1 MAVKTYK
8 KAASIRL
15 TDHFNSREFRC
26 GLGGPCNCTTTLI
39 DSDLLD
45 ILEQIHKRCREIA
58 GPGAKVTITI
68 TSGYRC
74 PDYNR
79 SIGVA
84 TGSYHSKGMAADIVV
99 AGFKP
104 REIAGI
110 AESLGIL
117 GIGLYETGKDGYF
130 VHVDTRK
137 YKSYWYGQA
146 QAPRS
151 TFGGAAAASTA
162 KPSMSTTTGSGYT
175 LRQFILDVQ
184 KACGAKEDGVAGPDT
199 LAHTVT
205 VSASKNISHPVVLAL
220 QKRLAAL
227 GYSQVGTADGVAGS
241 KFTAAL
247 KAFQAKAGCRYQD
260 GEATK
265 GAETWRKLLGMS

>member
-1 MAVKTYK
+1 MAVKTYTK
-8 KAASIRL
+8 TAVIQL
-15 TDHFNSREFRC
+15 TEHFNSREFRC
-26 GLGGPCNCTTTLI
+26 GLSRPCSCTTTLI

-45 ILEQIHKRCREIA
+45 ILERIHKRCSETLGRT
-58 GPGAKVTITI
+58 VTITI

-74 PDYNR
+74 PSYNR
-79 SIGVA
+79 SVGGA

-99 AGFKP
+99 SGFLP
-104 REIAGI
+104 RQVAAI
-110 AESLGIL
+110 AESLGVL
-117 GIGLYETGKDGYF
+117 GIGLYETDSDGHF
-130 VHVDTRK
+130 VHVDSRK
-137 YKSYWYGQA
+137 TKSFWYGQA
-146 QAPRS
+146 QAYRS
-151 TFGGAAAASTA
+151 TFGGAATASTV
-162 KPSMSTTTGSGYT
+162 KPSTGTTADNSYT
-175 LRQFILDVQ
+175 LRQFITDVQ
-184 KACGAKEDGVAGPDT
+184 KACGAAVDGVAGPDT

-205 VSASKNISHPVVLAL
+205 ISASKNISHPVVLAV

-247 KAFQAKAGCRYQD
+247 KAFQAKAGCKYQD

>member
-45 ILEQIHKRCREIA
+45 ILEQIH
-58 GPGAKVTITI
+58 
-68 TSGYRC
+68 
-74 PDYNR
+74 NR
-79 SIGVA
+79 SIGGA
-84 TGSYHSKGMAADIVV
+84 TGTYHSKGMAADIVV

-205 VSASKNISHPVVLAL
+205 ISASKNISHPVVLAV

-227 GYSQVGTADGVAGS
+227 GYTQVGTADGVAG
-241 KFTAAL
+241 KNFTAAL
-247 KAFQAKAGCRYQD
+247 KAFQAKAGCAQD

-265 GAETWRKLLGMS
+265 GAQTWQELLGLS